1 MNERSF
7 ITKDVNMTDEL
18 ITRGDRARGEILQAA
33 HRLFVERGFHGTSM
47 RQIAQEA
54 GIALGGIYNHFSSK
68 EDIFASVFLERNPY
82 LDVIP
87 LLKTA
92 QGDTVEELVRDA
104 ANRLVDNLEKRKDF
118 LNLMFIELVE
128 FKGQHIP
135 QIFQRIFPEI
145 MGFAQRFTTSQG
157 ELRPIPLL
165 LVVRAFVGLFF
176 SFMITDILIAEQL
189 PPEMRENALDH
200 FVDIYLHGILRQD
213 APAEEAR

>member
-1 MNERSF
+1 
-7 ITKDVNMTDEL
+7 MTEAQ
-18 ITRGDRARGEILQAA
+18 INRGDNARSEILSSA
-33 HRLFVERGFHGTSM
+33 HRLFVERGFHGTSV

-68 EDIFASVFLERNPY
+68 EDVFTAVFLERNPY

-87 LLKTA
+87 LMKTA

-104 ANRLVDNLEKRKDF
+104 AQRFVGNMEKRQDF

-145 MGFAQRFTTSQG
+145 MGFAQRFRTSQG

-165 LVVRAFVGLFF
+165 MVVRAFVGLFF

-213 APAEEAR
+213 APAKEGR